1 MNILAGG
8 ITYAQQTAVIILCIV
23 ILVFTAVNAIL
34 VVTLQRRNRKLNGR
48 LNPPEQSESGVASDE
63 TADEHSEQN
72 PNEHNI

>member
-48 LNPPEQSESGVASDE
+48 LNPSEQSSVGASGE
-63 TADEHSEQN
+63 KADEHSEQN